1 MLHNQTSLGAGTA
14 GAGGWRRK
22 AREVRLTARRMF
34 TNDGL
39 AVACRQ
45 RNLPPPIS
53 NILQGEDLK
62 TKMLALN
69 FKNSR

>member
-1 MLHNQTSLGAGTA
+1 M
-14 GAGGWRRK
+14 
-22 AREVRLTARRMF
+22 TARRMF
-34 TNDGL
+34 TDYGL

-45 RNLPPPIS
+45 RNLPSPIS